1 MKAALLYGK
10 EDLRVEEVPVPDISD
25 NEILLKVKAALLCGT
40 DIRMYKNGA
49 KNADKEHPLILGHE
63 FAGVIEKVGKNVKC
77 YKPGMKVAV
86 APNMGCGVCDRC
98 VSGNTQ
104 QCVDYYAFGI
114 SIPGAFA
121 EYVKLPEDTIRQGN
135 IVEFS
140 TAEFSTAEF
149 SAAEFSDVSFAEAA
163 LAEPFSCVF
172 NAYEHYRVFP
182 GDVVLIVGAGP
193 IGLMHAKLAKISGA
207 SAVIINDISRER
219 LDLCVSV
226 DPFFI
231 PAGPD
236 NLKDVVS
243 KASYG
248 RGLDVAVTAA
258 PAPQAQTMVL
268 ELMNLEGRVSFFG
281 GLPADKQI
289 VGLNTNLIHYN
300 QIAVSG
306 TSRQNLRQY
315 RKILELITRKVVGV
329 KDLITDT
336 YCLRDLGT
344 ALEKAGKGLGI
355 KHAVEF

>member
-10 EDLRVEEVPVPDISD
+10 EDLRIEEVPVPEISE

-40 DIRMYKNGA
+40 DIRMYRNGA
-49 KNADKEHPLILGHE
+49 KNADKDHPLVLGHE
-63 FAGVIEKVGKNVKC
+63 FAGIIEKTGKNVKR
-77 YKPGMKVAV
+77 YTPGMKVAV

-121 EYVKLPEDTIRQGN
+121 EYVKIPEDTIRQGN
-135 IVEFS
+135 IV
-140 TAEFSTAEF
+140 
-149 SAAEFSDVSFAEAA
+149 EFSDVSFAEAA

-172 NAYEHYRVFP
+172 NAYEHYRVYP

-219 LDLCVSV
+219 LDLCVSI

-236 NLKDVVS
+236 TLKDIVAKVS
-243 KASYG
+243 AG

-315 RKILELITRKVVGV
+315 RKTLELITRKVVGV

-336 YCLRDLGT
+336 YRLENVGS